1 MCIFNFF
8 VFYDKIVYLDPPYDP
23 VSDTASFTGYQKD
36 GFDRNEQL
44 RLKQCCDELTRRGIQ
59 FLLSNSAT
67 DFIKELYRGYDITV
81 VRAKRAINADAAKR
95 GAIEEVLIRNYGT
108 Q

>member
-1 MCIFNFF
+1 MSKYKVIG
-8 VFYDKIVYLDPPYDP
+8 P
-23 VSDTASFTGYQKD
+23 A
-36 GFDRNEQL
+36 
-44 RLKQCCDELTRRGIQ
+44 
-59 FLLSNSAT
+59 
-67 DFIKELYRGYDITV
+67 LYRGYDITV